1 MSNMKHQVI
10 YQVLDVQMADED
22 FQLEMNNGLANLI
35 DTANDIGFHIDWSTL
50 RIREAEKIEIANY
63 TGELVDVYSTGI
75 TLTVD
80 TIKIEEGE

>member
-10 YQVLDVQMADED
+10 YQVLDVQMSDED

-35 DTANDIGFHIDWSTL
+35 DTAHDIGFHIDWSTL

-80 TIKIEEGE
+80 TIKIEEDE

>member
-10 YQVLDVQMADED
+10 YQVLDVQMSDED
-22 FQLEMNNGLANLI
+22 FQLEMNNGLVNLI
-35 DTANDIGFHIDWSTL
+35 DTARDIGFHIDWSTL

-80 TIKIEEGE
+80 TIKIEEDE